1 MKKFLSV
8 AMIAVLLL
16 FGACSKKEEQP
27 QPTPQAPMMKQG
39 PIMETP
45 SQALPPGHE
54 ATGQPGHE
62 AAGQKVEYNVVVPP
76 EVKGKWSAVKLIIED
91 KKTNKIQ
98 EYTVKLDSEFK
109 IPDSKLTI
117 KVGDFLPDFKLGAQ
131 VITSASNNLVNPAAG
146 VVIYEDGS
154 QIFPESGKWGWFYAK
169 HPTIHPFQHS
179 RFSVLLKEGIAK

>member
-8 AMIAVLLL
+8 AMIAVPLL

-39 PIMETP
+39 PIVETP

-54 ATGQPGHE
+54 A
-62 AAGQKVEYNVVVPP
+62 ARQKVEYNVVVPP
-76 EVKGKWSAVKLIIED
+76 DVKDKWSGVKLIIED
-91 KKTNKIQ
+91 KQTNKMQ
-98 EYTVKLDSEFK
+98 EYTVKLSSEFK

-117 KVGDFLPDFKLGAQ
+117 KVGDFLPDFKLGVQ
-131 VITSASNNLVNPAAG
+131 VITSASNNLVNPAVG

-154 QIFPESGKWGWFYAK
+154 QIFPESGKWGWLYAE
-169 HPTIHPFQHS
+169 HPTMHPFQHS